1 MMDLQRQNLK
11 TNLTINRIEKLQSSS
26 LQDTCLCQ
34 NKRSELV
41 TTVEESEIV
50 CRNCGVVFG
59 FDEDESIN
67 TIPYQHITKSKI
79 NLYQKRQKGGNPRD
93 IKNMTHISNLR
104 LEKNNNSDIISFA
117 DICDKIKL
125 PDIASENCWKSY
137 CALKRQTS
145 KFTRA
150 KAMCLAI
157 YQTCRDSCI
166 PFDEDK
172 IRDIVCQ
179 SLGVKNAPMLKSII
193 FKTGKEKCRTESN
206 DRGAFYLNLHLSQ
219 AQRDHDIEDI
229 TVLRRIAAR
238 YYETITN
245 PPSLLSLKNN
255 RLLFVMKNN
264 SNNSDCNIL
273 AKRAV
278 TLAIQRCIKH

>member
-1 MMDLQRQNLK
+1 MTDLQRQNLK
-11 TNLTINRIEKLQSSS
+11 TSPTINGIENLQLS

-34 NKRSELV
+34 NKRPELV

-50 CRNCGVVFG
+50 CRNCGAVFG
-59 FDEDESIN
+59 FDEDENSN

-79 NLYQKRQKGGNPRD
+79 NLYQKRQKGGNPHD
-93 IKNMTHISNLR
+93 VKNITHIPNLR
-104 LEKNNNSDIISFA
+104 LEKNNNSDIIPFA
-117 DICDKIKL
+117 DICNKL
-125 PDIASENCWKSY
+125 KLSDITSEKCWKSY

-150 KAMCLAI
+150 KAMCLVI

-166 PFDEDK
+166 PFDENK

-179 SLGVKNAPMLKSII
+179 SLGVKNAPMLKNII
-193 FKTGKEKCRTESN
+193 FKTRKEQFHTESN
-206 DRGAFYLNLHLSQ
+206 NREIFYLNLHLSQ
-219 AQRDHDIEDI
+219 AQRDHDLEDI

-238 YYETITN
+238 YYETIAN
-245 PPSLLSLKNN
+245 PPSLLSLKNT
-255 RLLFVMKNN
+255 RLPFVMKNN
-264 SNNSDCNIL
+264 SNNSDYNTL

>member
-1 MMDLQRQNLK
+1 MTDLQIQNLK
-11 TNLTINRIEKLQSSS
+11 TNLTINRIEKLQLPS

-34 NKRSELV
+34 NKIPELV
-41 TTVEESEIV
+41 TTVEESEII

-59 FDEDESIN
+59 FDEDENSN

-79 NLYQKRQKGGNPRD
+79 NLYQKRQKGGNPHD
-93 IKNMTHISNLR
+93 VKNITHISNLR
-104 LEKNNNSDIISFA
+104 LEKNNNSDIIPFA
-117 DICDKIKL
+117 DICDKLKL
-125 PDIASENCWKSY
+125 SDITSENCWKSY
-137 CALKRQTS
+137 CTLKRQTS

-157 YQTCRDSCI
+157 YQTCRYRCI

-193 FKTGKEKCRTESN
+193 FKAGKEKCHAESN
-206 DRGAFYLNLHLSQ
+206 SRETFYLNFHLSQ

-229 TVLRRIAAR
+229 TILRRIATR
-238 YYETITN
+238 YYETIAN
-245 PPSLLSLKNN
+245 PISSFSLKNN
-255 RLLFVMKNN
+255 GSSFVMKN
-264 SNNSDCNIL
+264 SNNSDYNTL

-278 TLAIQRCIKH
+278 TLAIQRCIKQ